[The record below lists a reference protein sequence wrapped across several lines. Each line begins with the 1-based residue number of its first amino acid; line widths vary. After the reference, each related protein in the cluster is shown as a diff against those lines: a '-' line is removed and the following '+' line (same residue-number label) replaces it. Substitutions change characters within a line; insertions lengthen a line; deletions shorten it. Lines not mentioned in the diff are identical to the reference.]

1 MKRTLIFLLICSLSS
16 CVTTYK
22 WPYVQES
29 SIIDYSHYAK
39 KGFFITQA
47 NSVNFEYTPIGSISA
62 KVEGGYEVLNI
73 DAIKVSGDDIYS
85 RKPETKIKVQY
96 GKYIKA
102 TPDAAI
108 DELYNQ
114 AVENKANG
122 IIGLKI
128 EPITNYS
135 QQYGNVVTG
144 YFVTGMAIKKQKKC
158 ISN

>member
-1 MKRTLIFLLICSLSS
+1 MKKVLVFLLLCCLCS

-29 SIIDYSHYAK
+29 SILDYSQYTK

-47 NSVNFEYTPIGSISA
+47 NSVNFDYTPIGSISA

-73 DAIKVSGDDIYS
+73 DAIKVSGDDIYT
-85 RKPETKIKVQY
+85 RQPETKVKVKY

-102 TPDAAI
+102 TPENTI
-108 DELYNQ
+108 DELYNRAIQ
-114 AVENKANG
+114 NKANG
-122 IIGLKI
+122 IIGLQIK
-128 EPITNYS
+128 PITNYS

-144 YFVTGMAIKKQKKC
+144 YFVTGMVIKKD
-158 ISN
+158 N